1 MDRRALLLMPLSL
14 VLARSAA
21 AQSFRLDAI
30 TVAHPWAKPSVDE
43 AAALFLQLVNDGPR
57 PDRLLGGAAPI
68 AEKVILRA
76 RDGSAVDYFDLL
88 PKRPVSLRPG
98 RRYIALRGLNRPL
111 ALDDTFPLTL
121 TFAEAGDLTVTVVVE
136 AGASEE

>member
-21 AQSFRLDAI
+21 AQSFQLAAI
-30 TVAHPWAKPSVDE
+30 TIEHPWAKPSVTE
-43 AAALFLQLVNDGPR
+43 AAAMFMQLVNDGPK
-57 PDRLLGGAAPI
+57 PDRLLGGTAPI
-68 AEKVILRA
+68 AETVILRA
-76 RDGSAVDYFDLL
+76 RDGTAVEYFDLL

-98 RRYIALRGLNRPL
+98 RRYIALRGLDRPL

-121 TFAEAGDLTVTVVVE
+121 HFAEAGNLTVTVVVE
-136 AGASEE
+136 AGESEE

>member
-1 MDRRALLLMPLSL
+1 MYRRALLLTPLSL
-14 VLARSAA
+14 ALARKAA
-21 AQSFRLDAI
+21 AQPFRLGTI
-30 TVAHPWAKPSVDE
+30 TIDHPWAKPSVDE
-43 AAALFLQLVNDGPR
+43 AAAMFMQIVNDGPR
-57 PDRLLGGAAPI
+57 PDRLLGGASPI

-76 RDGSAVDYFDLL
+76 RDGSAVEYFDLL

-98 RRYIALRGLNRPL
+98 GRYIALRGLNRPL

-121 TFAEAGDLTVTVVVE
+121 HFAESGDLTVTVVVE

>member
-1 MDRRALLLMPLSL
+1 MPLSL
-14 VLARSAA
+14 ILARSAA
-21 AQSFRLDAI
+21 AQSFRLSAI
-30 TVAHPWAKPSVDE
+30 TVEHPWAKPSVDE
-43 AAALFLQLVNDGPR
+43 AAAMFLHLVNDGPR
-57 PDRLLGGAAPI
+57 PDRLLGGTAPI

-76 RDGSAVDYFDLL
+76 RDGSAVDFFDLL

-121 TFAEAGDLTVTVVVE
+121 TFAEAGDLTVTVLVE
-136 AGASEE
+136 AGVSDE

>member
-1 MDRRALLLMPLSL
+1 MPLSL

-21 AQSFRLDAI
+21 AQSFRLGAI
-30 TVAHPWAKPSVDE
+30 TIEHPWAKPSVTE
-43 AAALFLQLVNDGPR
+43 AAAMFMQLVNDGPK
-57 PDRLLGGAAPI
+57 PDRLLGGASPI
-68 AEKVILRA
+68 AETVILRA
-76 RDGSAVDYFDLL
+76 RDGSAVEYFELL

-98 RRYIALRGLNRPL
+98 GRYIALRGLIEPL

-121 TFAEAGDLTVTVVVE
+121 HFTEAGDLTLTVVVE